1 LRFDHGPACGGA
13 VSLSLYPCYISID
26 DIAMEATMGETAKVF
41 WSGRSQ
47 AVRLPKEFR
56 IDAEEVRI
64 RRHGEAVVLEPVAK
78 DWAWLDAVVGTFSDD
93 FMKDGREQLKMQER
107 PDLDSAFE

>member
-1 LRFDHGPACGGA
+1 
-13 VSLSLYPCYISID
+13 
-26 DIAMEATMGETAKVF
+26 MGETAKVF

-64 RRHGEAVVLEPVAK
+64 RKHGDAVVLEPVVK
-78 DWAWLDAVVGTFSDD
+78 DWAWLDALAGTVSDD
-93 FMKDGREQLKMQER
+93 FLKEGREQPAMQVR
-107 PDLDSAFE
+107 STLDQAFD